1 MDSARIISSLRRFK
15 ELKGDHY
22 DIVRIGIFGSRAR
35 HAAHDESDIDVVV
48 VLGKPDMFNLIGIK
62 QDLEEE
68 FKCSIDLVRHRDNM
82 NPFLKKRIEK
92 EAIYV

>member
-1 MDSARIISSLRRFK
+1 MEKEEVIRILKRFK
-15 ELKGDHY
+15 DLKGADY
-22 DIVRIGIFGSRAR
+22 DIVRIGLFGSGAR
-35 HAAHDESDIDVVV
+35 DMAHDESDIDVVV

-68 FKCSIDLVRHRDNM
+68 FKCRVDLVRHREKM

-92 EAIYV
+92 EAVYV